1 VGAGIVT
8 LGFLVKY
15 YATENYPEGDT
26 TQKWLNIAAY
36 TIWGLAGLYGLI
48 VLCTFYAIKIS
59 IKVL

>member
-1 VGAGIVT
+1 VGVAIVL
-8 LGFLVKY
+8 LGFLIKF

-36 TIWGLAGLYGLI
+36 TIWGLAGVYALV